1 MARLRLAF
9 LGTPDFAVPSLDRLL
24 AAGHDIAC
32 VYSQPPRPAGRG
44 QQPRPSPVHARA
56 LAAGLAVETPTS
68 LKDAAMQARFAALAL
83 DAAVVV
89 AYGLLLPPAVL
100 SAPRLGCVN
109 LHASL
114 LPRWRGAAPM
124 QRAIMAGDRQTGA
137 SAMLMDAGL
146 DTGATLL
153 QQPLAIAGDTTFGE
167 LHDSMAAIGAE
178 LLVQA
183 LAGLAS
189 GALRPQPQ
197 PREGVTYAKKLDP
210 AESEIDWRRP
220 AADLDRLIRALSPR
234 PGAWM
239 GHRGER
245 LRVLLA
251 TPLAE
256 PCGEPGLVLDDR
268 PTVACGQGALRLLRL
283 QRAGKAPLE
292 AAAFLRGYRLSA
304 GEHLD

>member
-210 AESEIDWRRP
+210 AESAIDWRRP

-245 LRVLLA
+245 LRILLA
-251 TPLAE
+251 VPLAE